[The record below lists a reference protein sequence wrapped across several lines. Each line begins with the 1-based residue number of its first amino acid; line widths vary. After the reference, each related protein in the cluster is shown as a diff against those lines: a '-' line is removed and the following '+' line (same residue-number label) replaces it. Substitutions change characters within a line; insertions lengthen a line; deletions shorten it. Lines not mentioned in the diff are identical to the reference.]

1 MTPFLTFYESINL
14 SFNDVEYSFSK
25 NDNRQRF
32 MIQLGK
38 WIDTISGKFNYIACV
53 AIIVMMLL
61 TCADVLLRLFG
72 HPILGTYEMI
82 GFSGAVVI
90 SFALAYTSLE
100 HGHIAVELL
109 VDSLPKRLQAF
120 INGVNDLI
128 GMALFS
134 LIAWQSFVYAGDLRG
149 SGEVSLTLQ
158 IPTYPF
164 VYGISLGCALLC
176 LVLLVDAIRSFGRA
190 VGK

>member
-1 MTPFLTFYESINL
+1 MT
-14 SFNDVEYSFSK
+14 
-25 NDNRQRF
+25 R
-32 MIQLGK
+32 LGR
-38 WIDTISGKFNYIACV
+38 WIDTIGGKFNYVACAALV
-53 AIIVMMLL
+53 IMMLL
-61 TCADVLLRLFG
+61 TCADVILRLFG

-109 VDSLPKRLQAF
+109 VDQLPKRLQAV
-120 INGVNDLI
+120 INTVNALI
-128 GMALFS
+128 GVALFS
-134 LIAWQSFVYAGDLRG
+134 LIAWQSFVYAGDLRE

-164 VYGISLGCALLC
+164 VYGISVGCGLLC
-176 LVLLVDAIRSFGRA
+176 LVLLADAIRSFGKA
-190 VGK
+190 IGK

>member
-1 MTPFLTFYESINL
+1 MT
-14 SFNDVEYSFSK
+14 
-25 NDNRQRF
+25 
-32 MIQLGK
+32 QLGI
-38 WIDTISGKFNYIACV
+38 WIDTIVGKFNYIACAAV
-53 AIIVMMLL
+53 IVMMLL
-61 TCADVLLRLFG
+61 TCTDVILRLFG

-82 GFSGAVVI
+82 GFSGAIVI

-109 VDSLPKRLQAF
+109 VDSLPKRLQAL
-120 INGVNDLI
+120 INAVNNLI

-134 LIAWQSFVYAGDLRG
+134 LIGWQSFVYAGDLLG

-176 LVLLVDAIRSFGRA
+176 LVLLVDGIRTFGKA

>member
-1 MTPFLTFYESINL
+1 MT
-14 SFNDVEYSFSK
+14 
-25 NDNRQRF
+25 R
-32 MIQLGK
+32 LGR
-38 WIDTISGKFNYIACV
+38 WIDTIGGKFNYVACV
-53 AIIVMMLL
+53 AVVVMMLL
-61 TCADVLLRLFG
+61 TCADVILRLFG

-109 VDSLPKRLQAF
+109 VDHLPKRLQVF
-120 INGVNDLI
+120 INGINSLI
-128 GMALFS
+128 GTALFS
-134 LIAWQSFVYAGDLRG
+134 LIAWQSFVYAGDLSE

-164 VYGISLGCALLC
+164 VYGISVGCGLLC
-176 LVLLVDAIRSFGRA
+176 LVLLADAIRSFGKA
-190 VGK
+190 TAK